1 MSVKLHFESHLDYQL
16 EAIDAVCD
24 LFKGQE
30 STSQS
35 VFTVCGGLSQEAQ
48 MWDTSYG
55 QMRQGQFGTL
65 GEQEGVGNRLRLV
78 EEELLGNLH
87 QVQERNG
94 LPLSVMLGD
103 LDFTVEMETGTGKTY
118 VYLRTIFELN
128 KRYGFKK
135 FVIVV
140 PSIAIKEGVFKSIEL
155 MRDHFR
161 SLYSG
166 VPLHYF
172 LYDSSNLENVR
183 SYATSSKIE
192 IMVCTIQSIT
202 DIAIPSYSDTAKKKG
217 KKARRVIHEPNE
229 KTGGLS
235 PITFIRDCRPIVIID
250 EPQNIGA
257 AGEERGIKNLAP
269 LCTLRYS
276 ATHKQYF
283 HPVYCLNAVEASE
296 QKLVKTIEVANAS
309 LKMPSA
315 SSYMKLLQTGESK
328 GTPYAKM
335 EVMARSKNGD
345 YGFTTLTL
353 RTGDILSLQTGL
365 DMYGSAMIQGIYE
378 DCTEVSTLET
388 PLYVGDSVGSNY
400 QDDLLR
406 AMIKATIME
415 HLEKEVRLR
424 PLGIKVLSLIFLE
437 HVADYSSDGFHRDGP
452 CARIFEEEYTKLSRL
467 SKYASIYDTHPPE
480 TSAVHNGYF
489 SITKRKKGETFD
501 RWEDTG
507 DKTVADREASSR
519 AYELI
524 MRDKERLL
532 SLDEPLKFVF
542 SHSALKEG
550 WDNPNIFQV
559 CVLRDMQRLLTRRQ
573 AIGRGL
579 RICVNQQGERVR
591 DSGINRLTVIGK
603 EEFNQ
608 FAAALQKEYEQDG
621 LQFGL
626 VTKEKLGAITYCDT
640 TGEIV
645 RLGQVQA
652 ESLVAHLTECG
663 LIDSRGKVTDGLRE
677 QLKKGTF
684 SLPDAYKQA
693 QGAIEARL
701 ASLAKS
707 LQIKN
712 ANEPQVVRTRKKVLN
727 NPQFVE
733 LWERIRLKTTYR
745 VKFDSKFLVDS
756 VVPIL
761 DEELSQVRAPLITL
775 TKTEVLLEAGGVTG
789 AHERQRD
796 MGAVD
801 TSHTPIPDLL
811 TELQE
816 RTQLTRRTLAKILKS
831 LEHLEVVR
839 VNAREFLNICQK
851 AITKELSKLLMQ
863 GVSYKPVTFGATYWA
878 QELLDTEMQS
888 YATDVIKT
896 AETEKCLTDYVVC
909 DSEVERR
916 FVENADACENVK
928 CYVKLPTWFTIP
940 TPLGTYNPDWALVYE
955 KDGEEHLY
963 LVVETKGVDSLFE
976 LPDEKQSQKICCGR
990 KHFNECLANDPL
1002 TPRPAAKFF
1011 GPVSSLENLQQHITD
1026 VNKNGAASSR

>member
-24 LFKGQE
+24 LFQGQE

-35 VFTVCGGLSQEAQ
+35 VFTVLSSTESQV
-48 MWDTSYG
+48 WDSS
-55 QMRQGQFGTL
+55 QGRRFQQ
-65 GEQEGVGNRLRLV
+65 GEFDSMSQIEGIGNRLRLV
-78 EEELLGNLH
+78 DSELLDNLH

-94 LPLSVMLGD
+94 LPASEKLGE

-128 KRYGFKK
+128 KRYGFTK

-166 VPLHYF
+166 VPMHYF

-183 SYATSSKIE
+183 SYATSSRIE

-202 DIAIPSYSDTAKKKG
+202 DIAAPSFSDTAKKKG

-235 PITFIRDCRPIVIID
+235 PITFIRGCRPIVMID

-276 ATHKQYF
+276 ATHKKYH
-283 HPVYCLNAVEASE
+283 HPVYSLNAVDASE
-296 QKLVKTIEVANAS
+296 QKLVKTIEVADAS
-309 LKMPSA
+309 LKTQSA
-315 SSYMKLLQTGESK
+315 SPYMKLLKTGETK
-328 GTPYAKM
+328 GSPYVQM
-335 EVMARSKNGD
+335 EVMARKKNGD
-345 YGFTTLTL
+345 YGLTTLTL
-353 RTGDILSLQTGL
+353 NMGDILSLQTGL
-365 DMYGSAMIQGIYE
+365 DMYGAAMVQGIYE
-378 DCTEVSTLET
+378 DCVEISTLEE
-388 PLYVGDSVGSNY
+388 PLYLGSSVGADY

-424 PLGIKVLSLIFLE
+424 PLGIKVLSLFFLE
-437 HVADYSSDGFHRDGP
+437 HVADYSSDGSHRDGP
-452 CARIFEEEYTKLSRL
+452 CARIFEEEYARLSRL
-467 SKYASIYDTHPPE
+467 AKYASLYDPHPPE
-480 TSAVHNGYF
+480 ASAVHNGYF
-489 SITKRKKGETFD
+489 SITKRKKGEASD
-501 RWEDTG
+501 KWEDTV
-507 DKTVADREASSR
+507 DKTAADREASAR

-532 SLDEPLKFVF
+532 SLDEPLKFIF

-550 WDNPNIFQV
+550 WDNPNVFQV

-579 RICVNQQGERVR
+579 RICVNQKGERVR
-591 DSGINRLTVIGK
+591 DTGINRLTVIGK
-603 EEFNQ
+603 EEFNK
-608 FAAALQKEYEQDG
+608 FASALQKEYEQEG

-626 VTKEKLGAITYCDT
+626 VTKEKLGAITYRDG

-645 RLGQVQA
+645 RLGQTQA
-652 ESLVAHLTECG
+652 EALIVYLTERG
-663 LIDSRGKVTDGLRE
+663 LIDSRGKVTDDLKQ
-677 QLKKGTF
+677 QLTNGTF
-684 SLPDAYKQA
+684 SVPDIYVQA
-693 QGAIEARL
+693 QGAIESRL
-701 ASLAKS
+701 VSLTKS

-712 ANEPQVVRTRKKVLN
+712 ANEKKPITTRKKVLN
-727 NPQFVE
+727 SPQFVE
-733 LWERIRLKTTYR
+733 LWNRIRQKTTYR
-745 VKFDSKFLVDS
+745 LTFDSQYLIKT
-756 VVPIL
+756 VVPVL
-761 DEELSQVRAPLITL
+761 DEELTQVRAPLITL
-775 TKTEVLLEAGGVTG
+775 TKTEVIVGAGGVTG
-789 AHERQRD
+789 TNERQRD

-801 TSHTPIPDLL
+801 TTKTPVPDLL

-816 RTQLTRRTLAKILKS
+816 RTQLTRRTLVQILTS
-831 LEHLEVVR
+831 LDNLKAVR
-839 VNAREFLNICQK
+839 INARQFLNICQK
-851 AITKELSKLLMQ
+851 AIAKGLSKLLID
-863 GVSYKPVTFGATYWA
+863 GVSYKPVTIGTTYWA
-878 QELLDTEMQS
+878 QEFLDGNIQS
-888 YATDVIKT
+888 YASDVIKT
-896 AETEKCLTDYVVC
+896 AETDKCLTDYVVC

-928 CYVKLPTWFTIP
+928 CYVKLPGWFTIP
-940 TPLGTYNPDWALVYE
+940 TPLGSYNPDWALVYE
-955 KDGEEHLY
+955 KDGEDHLY
-963 LVVETKGVDSLFE
+963 FVVETKGVDSLFE
-976 LPDEKQSQKICCGR
+976 LPDEKQTQKILCGR
-990 KHFNECLANDPL
+990 KHFNECLANDPA
-1002 TPRPAAKFF
+1002 TPRPAAEFI
-1011 GPVSSLENLQQHITD
+1011 GPVSSVEALQQKM
-1026 VNKNGAASSR
+1026 VR